1 VISERPLAAVAEE
14 AASPLPRPRDIDEL
28 PPPPDFRA
36 AEEPRFRRRR
46 NPARLWTMA
55 AIGFAALVMSAGA
68 AAWYYGVPDSVS
80 RWVNFGIGQEPD
92 LVIELPVG
100 AQDHRTLP
108 DGTIYFAANGTII
121 NPTDQPQRV
130 PPILAELRD
139 AQGRVVY
146 SWVIDP
152 PVAVLPP
159 GERRGFSEAKV
170 DIPRAA
176 ETLTASWAP
185 MR

>member
-1 VISERPLAAVAEE
+1 M
-14 AASPLPRPRDIDEL
+14 
-28 PPPPDFRA
+28 F
-36 AEEPRFRRRR
+36 
-46 NPARLWTMA
+46 
-55 AIGFAALVMSAGA
+55 ALVVIGAGA
-68 AAWYYGVPDSVS
+68 AASY
-80 RWVNFGIGQEPD
+80 FGLPPAISESLRFGSPAEPD

-130 PPILAELRD
+130 PPMLAELLD
-139 AQGRVVY
+139 SQDRVVY
-146 SWVIDP
+146 SWVINP

-176 ETLTASWAP
+176 EDLRVTWALQ
-185 MR
+185 R